1 MRPVAVGLVAL
12 ACLLVA
18 PVASAS
24 RQFGDVDVSAPSL
37 AVNGRGEAL
46 VEYTRKDGRRRHV
59 LAWGAIDALAPSR
72 ATPQVAF
79 RLDYAGG
86 WRKYGR
92 QVWRGFADRCRPYDG
107 PALPLVVAACT
118 APDGSYW
125 ALQSWRRYLPM
136 RGVAPF
142 LPGHGAAE
150 LHLSHWSGPL
160 PVLEVS
166 PNWTY
171 GGRWQGLFGRLTYR
185 GVPVHGFRT
194 PSALV
199 SDGYARYAY
208 VDTLD
213 SAYGPGWER
222 AAAKVTHVPNGAFCV
237 SFVPQAPPPGY
248 PAGTSREPG
257 NGRRHRVTAM
267 GPGVTP
273 IVQWEGAGLGP
284 YDAAR
289 DAGFNGLFDRIV
301 GPADRVCRAER

>member
-1 MRPVAVGLVAL
+1 V
-12 ACLLVA
+12 
-18 PVASAS
+18 
-24 RQFGDVDVSAPSL
+24 
-37 AVNGRGEAL
+37 
-46 VEYTRKDGRRRHV
+46 
-59 LAWGAIDALAPSR
+59 
-72 ATPQVAF
+72 TPQVAF

-107 PALPLVVAACT
+107 PALPLVVAACK

-136 RGVAPF
+136 RGVPPF

-160 PVLEVS
+160 PVREGS

-194 PSALV
+194 PSARV

-289 DAGFNGLFDRIV
+289 DAGFNGLFDGLV